1 MNIVW
6 LSSRVLGSDLCS
18 TTQIQLAN
26 GLVSKGH
33 SVDFY
38 SPGNSVANAFNHHS
52 IERSSRRGFQARSV
66 VKKLHEH
73 LDEIN
78 SADVVLIDW
87 PIFSQAKKIK
97 PPVVLIDRGP
107 PADNGILAM
116 LQWRPWRKAWS
127 ITNKGTTVSSAHRN
141 FVIEQTKYTNDSIK
155 IIPAGVDL
163 DLFQPAKKEGP
174 IKLAYHG
181 RVDVHRGVMSLPM
194 VLAGLQ
200 LQGIDATLHIHGSGN
215 AVERLR
221 NIGMDGLVVTDAIP
235 HEDLAAKLATYDIGF
250 LPMPDHKV
258 WSLASPLKRSEYL
271 ASGMVVCGIDHAG
284 HQIEGSGDWMQ
295 LFSQKE
301 FITSTVDWIK
311 SLDRDALENLQNES
325 RKYAEENLS
334 WSHSVDALESM
345 ILS

>member
-38 SPGNSVANAFNHHS
+38 SPGFSVPNAFNHHS

-66 VKKLHEH
+66 VKNLQEH
-73 LDEIN
+73 LDDIN
-78 SADVVLIDW
+78 SADIVLIDW
-87 PIFSQAKKIK
+87 SIFSIADKVK
-97 PPVVLIDRGP
+97 PNVVLIDRGP

-127 ITNKGTTVSSAHRN
+127 KANKGTTVSAAHSR
-141 FVIEQTKYTNDSIK
+141 FVMEEIK
-155 IIPAGVDL
+155 SGEKAIQVIPAGVDL
-163 DLFQPAKKEGP
+163 ELFQSGNKDGP

-194 VLAGLQ
+194 ILAGLHS
-200 LQGIDATLHIHGSGN
+200 QGIEATLHIHGKGD
-215 AVERLR
+215 AVGRLKS
-221 NIGMDGLVVTDAIP
+221 MELEGLEVTDAL
-235 HEDLAAKLATYDIGF
+235 HQEDLAAKLATYDVGL
-250 LPMPDHKV
+250 LPMPEHKV
-258 WSLASPLKRSEYL
+258 WRLASPLKRSEYL

-284 HQIEGSGDWMQ
+284 HQIEASGDWLQ
-295 LFSQKE
+295 LYTQKD
-301 FITSTVDWIK
+301 FITSTVSWIK
-311 SLDRDALENLQNES
+311 SLDRGSLSVLQAKS
-325 RKYAEENLS
+325 RKFSEENLS
-334 WSHSVDALESM
+334 WSHSVDALESI

>member
-6 LSSRVLGSDLCS
+6 LSSRVMGSDLCS

-38 SPGNSVANAFNHHS
+38 SPGNSVENAFNHHS

-73 LDEIN
+73 LEQIN

-87 PIFSQAKKIK
+87 PIFSIANKVK
-97 PPVVLIDRGP
+97 PQVVLIDRGP
-107 PADNGILAM
+107 PADSGVLAM

-127 ITNKGTTVSSAHRN
+127 KANKGTTVSSAHRQ
-141 FVIEQTKYTNDSIK
+141 FVTDKTKFAGKSIQV
-155 IIPAGVDL
+155 IPAGVDL
-163 DLFQPAKKEGP
+163 ELFQPGKKEGP

-194 VLAGLQ
+194 ILAGLQ
-200 LQGIDATLHIHGSGN
+200 LQGIDATLHIHGTGN

-221 NIGMDGLVVTDAIP
+221 NIGMDGLEVTDAIP
-235 HEDLAAKLATYDIGF
+235 HQELAEKLATYDVGL
-250 LPMPDHKV
+250 LPMPEHKV
-258 WSLASPLKRSEYL
+258 WRLASPLKRSEYL

-284 HQIEGSGDWMQ
+284 HQIEASGDWLQ
-295 LFSQKE
+295 LYTQKD
-301 FITSTVDWIK
+301 FITSTVSWIK
-311 SLDRDALENLQNES
+311 SLDRGSLSVLQAES
-325 RKYAEENLS
+325 RKFSEENLS
-334 WSHSVDALESM
+334 WSHSVDALESI